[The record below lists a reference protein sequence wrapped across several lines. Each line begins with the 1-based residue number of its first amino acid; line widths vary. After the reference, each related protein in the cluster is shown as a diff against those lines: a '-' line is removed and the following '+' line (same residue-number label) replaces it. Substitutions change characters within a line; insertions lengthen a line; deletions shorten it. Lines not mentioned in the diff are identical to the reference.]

1 MRTFFGAS
9 KAALHKF
16 EAMFFKLFFIILGII
31 IIVLRISDEVKT
43 SALPF
48 KSLFFSNGK
57 NTELKIK
64 FFFGCNFLTFQKYIV
79 RSINLCELY
88 RNGWVH
94 KITHYINYLNK
105 RLRCGWGREGPN
117 NLRNRYI
124 IKKIT
129 NFDLNE
135 LKLRQYFLLM
145 SCSI

>member
-64 FFFGCNFLTFQKYIV
+64 FFFRLQNFLTFQKYIV
-79 RSINLCELY
+79 RSMNLCELAQP
-88 RNGWVH
+88 NVDSS
-94 KITHYINYLNK
+94 KNMLLLKNPQCLPNYYET
-105 RLRCGWGREGPN
+105 W
-117 NLRNRYI
+117 
-124 IKKIT
+124 
-129 NFDLNE
+129 
-135 LKLRQYFLLM
+135 LK
-145 SCSI
+145 